1 MKDYISKDSVMS
13 LLTTMI
19 GNIESHYEE
28 HKNDKLSVKDL
39 KNMLTALTGL
49 IDILPIKKVDD
60 GTREDA

>member
-13 LLTTMI
+13 LFTTMI

-28 HKNDKLSVKDL
+28 HKNDQLSVKDL
-39 KNMLTALTGL
+39 KNMLSALTGL
-49 IDILPIKKVDD
+49 IDILPVKKVDD